1 MLDMCQE
8 SLKAVS
14 GWILKAVGY
23 ILKPSCV
30 VSFVCFPEALPASNT
45 ALIAAAVCSALFL
58 LVLIAVV
65 ACVVMRM
72 LHNRHD
78 YEGWVFPHATCYRPT
93 PRAAAPVTSVKCAAE
108 MEQKYQRFQH
118 GVTSKVTSSNYKETN
133 QKNLRREAET
143 VSESGLFQM

>member
-23 ILKPSCV
+23 ILKPLCV
-30 VSFVCFPEALPASNT
+30 VSFVCFQEALPASNT
-45 ALIAAAVCSALFL
+45 ALIVGAVCSALFL
-58 LVLIAVV
+58 LVLISVV

-78 YEGWVFPHATCYRPT
+78 YEG
-93 PRAAAPVTSVKCAAE
+93 
-108 MEQKYQRFQH
+108 
-118 GVTSKVTSSNYKETN
+118 
-133 QKNLRREAET
+133 
-143 VSESGLFQM
+143 